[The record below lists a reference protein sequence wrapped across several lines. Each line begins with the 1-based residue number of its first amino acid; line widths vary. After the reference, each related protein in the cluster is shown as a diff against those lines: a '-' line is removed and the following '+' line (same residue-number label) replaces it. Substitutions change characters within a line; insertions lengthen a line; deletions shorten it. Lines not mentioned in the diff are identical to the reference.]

1 MAFPVVVST
10 DLEGIGEKIQAKIS
24 FYHVGKFQ
32 PWEIWCPSSATLYGR
47 KRRRRRWRKQDRD
60 ARYVLSSVKTLL
72 QTISQ
77 TWATSFTVNL
87 YCSSTWLQL
96 EVQIF
101 CAEALRSSCLTCF
114 FFHSQ
119 LSLWPWYTLF
129 ATPPPPPLPIHKF
142 CMSTVFTSVSLG
154 MSVIPWTNWKQMLC
168 IFRLGEEANEVYYGT
183 KWRYQ
188 NSKCDLREIF
198 FPFVRKASQI

>member
-24 FYHVGKFQ
+24 FYHAGKFQ

-114 FFHSQ
+114 FFIHNFRFDPDTPC
-119 LSLWPWYTLF
+119 L
-129 ATPPPPPLPIHKF
+129 PPPPPH
-142 CMSTVFTSVSLG
+142 
-154 MSVIPWTNWKQMLC
+154 PWILHQHRLYLSFSWDECNTLEELETNVMHFLA
-168 IFRLGEEANEVYYGT
+168 GEEANEVYDGT
-183 KWRYQ
+183 EWRYQ
-188 NSKCDLREIF
+188 NWKCDLRQIF

>member
-24 FYHVGKFQ
+24 FYHAGKFQ

-114 FFHSQ
+114 FFIHNFRFD
-119 LSLWPWYTLF
+119 PD
-129 ATPPPPPLPIHKF
+129 TPCLPPPLPTHEF
-142 CMSTVFTSVSLG
+142 CISTVFTSVSLG
-154 MSVIPWTNWKQMLC
+154 MSVIPWRNWKQMLC
-168 IFRLGEEANEVYYGT
+168 IF
-183 KWRYQ
+183 WRGKRQ
-188 NSKCDLREIF
+188 TRCMMGLNDVIKIESAI
-198 FPFVRKASQI
+198 